1 MKKFLIIA
9 TVAIASTVLSGCAT
23 RTGTALLAGGAGV
36 LVGSAIAN
44 HANAHSHPRT
54 VVVQER
60 SAVVIVAEQCQHYPH
75 YTAERAACERGA
87 RQRYYEEQR
96 RRENEAYRT
105 GLGR

>member
-9 TVAIASTVLSGCAT
+9 TVIVASTALSGCAT

-44 HANAHSHPRT
+44 AHAQPRT

-87 RQRYYEEQR
+87 RQRYYEELR

>member
-1 MKKFLIIA
+1 MKKFAIIFL
-9 TVAIASTVLSGCAT
+9 VASTALLSGCAT

-36 LVGSAIAN
+36 LVGSAIAS
-44 HANAHSHPRT
+44 HANAQPRT
-54 VVVQER
+54 VIVQER
-60 SAVVIVAEQCQHYPH
+60 PAVIIVAEQCQHYPH

>member
-1 MKKFLIIA
+1 MKKFAIIVLMS
-9 TVAIASTVLSGCAT
+9 VASAILLSGCAT

-44 HANAHSHPRT
+44 AHAQPRT

-60 SAVVIVAEQCQHYPH
+60 SAVVIVAEQCQYYPH

-87 RQRYYEEQR
+87 RQRYYEELR

>member
-1 MKKFLIIA
+1 MKRFMIIVLAA
-9 TVAIASTVLSGCAT
+9 TALMLTGCSTH
-23 RTGTALLAGGAGV
+23 TGTALLAGGAGL
-36 LVGSAIAN
+36 LVGSAL
-44 HANAHSHPRT
+44 HAQPRT

-87 RQRYYEEQR
+87 RQRYYEELR
-96 RRENEAYRT
+96 RRENEAYRI

>member
-1 MKKFLIIA
+1 MKKFAIIVLMS
-9 TVAIASTVLSGCAT
+9 VASAVLLSGCAS

-36 LVGSAIAN
+36 LVGSAIAS
-44 HANAHSHPRT
+44 HAHAQPRT

-87 RQRYYEEQR
+87 RQRYYEELR

>member
-9 TVAIASTVLSGCAT
+9 TVVIASTALSGCAT

-44 HANAHSHPRT
+44 AHAQPRT

-60 SAVVIVAEQCQHYPH
+60 STVVIVAEQCQHYPH

-87 RQRYYEEQR
+87 RQRYYEELR